1 MLKDSHYFIFVIFDY
16 LTRRGLTSVKKKKL
30 KSAIGVQ

>member
-16 LTRRGLTSVKKKKL
+16 LTRRGLTEKKKL